1 VDPDTRYH
9 VPGSG
14 AIELDHQHLHNDGD
28 LTVTAIRVFTHGQ
41 RISIGVVRCEGDD
54 NT

>member
-1 VDPDTRYH
+1 
-9 VPGSG
+9 
-14 AIELDHQHLHNDGD
+14 
-28 LTVTAIRVFTHGQ
+28 VTAIRVFTHGQ